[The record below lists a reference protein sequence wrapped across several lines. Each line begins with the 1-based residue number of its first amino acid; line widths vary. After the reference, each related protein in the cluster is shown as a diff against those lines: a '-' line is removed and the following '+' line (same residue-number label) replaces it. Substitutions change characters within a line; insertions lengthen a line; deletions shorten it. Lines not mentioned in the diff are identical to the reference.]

1 MPILPPEMIE
11 YIFKFTDKFTLQTC
25 LEISYFTEMVQRELR
40 RRYKMCLHLLIKL
53 GFDETEAKIQLDK
66 GKIDLYGPNSNHIYQ
81 NVNDVSIITLA
92 QYCLKLTAI
101 YLDVCSNIT
110 DASIIALANYCPEL
124 TIIGLYNCSKITDV
138 SIMKLVDKCPKMKR
152 INMTYCNITNYTRQ
166 FLLGKRIRI
175 R

>member
-11 YIFKFTDKFTLQTC
+11 YILKFVDKFTLQTC

-40 RRYKMCLHLLIKL
+40 RRYKMCFHLLIKL
-53 GFDETEAKIQLDK
+53 GFDETEAKTQLDK

-81 NVNDVSIITLA
+81 NVTDANVITLA
-92 QYCLKLTAI
+92 QYCPKLIEI
-101 YLDVCSNIT
+101 YLDVCCDIT
-110 DASIIALANYCPEL
+110 NASIIALANYCPEL
-124 TIIGLYNCSKITDV
+124 TIVGLHNCTNITDV
-138 SIMKLVDKCPKMKR
+138 SIMTLIKKCPKLKR
-152 INMTYCNITNYTRQ
+152 INTTYCNITNYTRQ